1 VSESITQKTSDD
13 NDRYLDSGAVSR
25 RYSDASAMT
34 IWRWMNDPQIA
45 FPRPVKLG
53 NRANF
58 WWLPDLNEWDRQRR
72 AASKPGKPIR
82 VGAGVQA
89 VMTAAGAAGE
99 TASGATNIGAKR

>member
-13 NDRYLDSGAVSR
+13 NDRYLDSSAVRR
-25 RYSDASAMT
+25 RYSDATAMT

-58 WWLPDLNEWDRQRR
+58 WWLPDLIEWDQQRR
-72 AASKPGKPIR
+72 AASKPGKFRASYLPPAM
-82 VGAGVQA
+82 AGCGRDGQ
-89 VMTAAGAAGE
+89 
-99 TASGATNIGAKR
+99 

>member
-1 VSESITQKTSDD
+1 MSESITQKTSDD

-34 IWRWMNDPQIA
+34 IWRWQKDPAIA

-58 WWLPDLNEWDRQRR
+58 WWLPDLIEWDRQRR
-72 AASKPGKPIR
+72 SGSNPGKPFSIR
-82 VGAGVQA
+82 AGAQA
-89 VMTAAGAAGE
+89 VIAEAAAGE
-99 TASGATNIGAKR
+99 TASL